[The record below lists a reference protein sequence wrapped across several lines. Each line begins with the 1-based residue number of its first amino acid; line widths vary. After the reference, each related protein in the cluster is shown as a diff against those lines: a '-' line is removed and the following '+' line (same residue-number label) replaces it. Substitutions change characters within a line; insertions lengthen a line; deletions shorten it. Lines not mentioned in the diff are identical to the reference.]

1 MGRQAR
7 LAALTGRQSGA
18 DSDLRR
24 STERS
29 RPYLPV
35 PFFVQALLSQ
45 PDPQRLDHEKRK
57 LEQRLEELTR
67 KFGGPDIPKRRPYPK
82 VPQKYCNPEYPAQTW
97 SGRGKRPRWV
107 QALIASGVT
116 LEDLRIDTA
125 KLVQNGL
132 KRAGRLATEPTGWT
146 SFASS
151 IQTAKKPI
159 GASGS

>member
-1 MGRQAR
+1 MA
-7 LAALTGRQSGA
+7 
-18 DSDLRR
+18 R
-24 STERS
+24 STFDAMSLDDLWNLHKRVVSILEE
-29 RPYLPV
+29 
-35 PFFVQALLSQ
+35 
-45 PDPQRLDHEKRK
+45 RLDHEKRK

-132 KRAGRLATEPTGWT
+132 KRAGR
-146 SFASS
+146 
-151 IQTAKKPI
+151 
-159 GASGS
+159 